1 MTIGEKLGLLRKKN
15 GMTQEDLAET
25 LSVSRQSVSRWEMNI
40 AFPETDK
47 LIKLSKL
54 FGCSIDY
61 LLKESNEVD
70 AISKSVISVDTCYNF
85 FKECGYFF
93 LATAVQNQPGIRPF
107 GIIYADADAL
117 YFVTDKRKNVYSELI
132 NNSEIEM
139 ASYNIATRKWI
150 RVKGM
155 AVVESS
161 DLIRTEII
169 SIYPVLKQKYTEE
182 EEIYMVIFKV
192 MIKDISLN

>member
-1 MTIGEKLGLLRKKN
+1 MAIGEKLGLLRKKN

-25 LSVSRQSVSRWEMNI
+25 LNVSRQSVSRWEINI

-85 FKECGYFF
+85 FK
-93 LATAVQNQPGIRPF
+93 
-107 GIIYADADAL
+107 
-117 YFVTDKRKNVYSELI
+117 
-132 NNSEIEM
+132 
-139 ASYNIATRKWI
+139 
-150 RVKGM
+150 
-155 AVVESS
+155 
-161 DLIRTEII
+161 
-169 SIYPVLKQKYTEE
+169 
-182 EEIYMVIFKV
+182 
-192 MIKDISLN
+192 